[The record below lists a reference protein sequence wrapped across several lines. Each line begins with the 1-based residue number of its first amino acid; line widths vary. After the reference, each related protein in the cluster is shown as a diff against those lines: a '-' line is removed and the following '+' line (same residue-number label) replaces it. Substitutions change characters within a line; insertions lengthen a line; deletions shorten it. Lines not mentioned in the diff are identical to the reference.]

1 MLFRC
6 FPKCKEMKNTIF
18 WRREQ
23 LFLPLLA
30 ISVGTISYSIYKV
43 IGLMIGLKTLS
54 LVRILKSMALELYT

>member
-43 IGLMIGLKTLS
+43 IGLKTLS

>member
-1 MLFRC
+1 
-6 FPKCKEMKNTIF
+6 MKNTIF